1 MPKPALMFALLV
13 VVLDSV
19 GFGLLIPVLPSLLE
33 DWGIRTSVERR
44 GLAFGSALVMP

>member
-33 DWGIRTSVERR
+33 ELGNTDISGASV
-44 GLAFGSALVMP
+44 